1 MRKRARC
8 SGAFLIQR
16 LDGSRPRLRRHSR
29 SRSEQRDPVNEEMG
43 RCNPRSLYAMRRLG
57 ANMTIR
63 VQCQEAKMGIS
74 AKMPPSVVAILLCVI
89 LFTTSCAVEPK
100 KMIVGTWRDR
110 DGDAW
115 EFFPDGTL
123 SVSTKRG
130 AVTGKYSFPDQDHI
144 KL

>member
-1 MRKRARC
+1 
-8 SGAFLIQR
+8 
-16 LDGSRPRLRRHSR
+16 
-29 SRSEQRDPVNEEMG
+29 
-43 RCNPRSLYAMRRLG
+43 
-57 ANMTIR
+57 
-63 VQCQEAKMGIS
+63 MGIS

-144 KL
+144 KLEMDGIAAGFGPKVGTYSVSSDVLNITLNGQEDVFHRTK